1 MPSLPAKVKSK
12 DDDRQLQIETTLVK
26 MGIDRHDLST
36 IAPIT
41 EILKN
46 ADGGIPEVIRALR
59 FSIEPFIEQFFDQYD
74 GATEEDRA
82 LLPLEAFILKADIDE
97 AQFIGEAILM
107 LQNTSANIVKI
118 IATTAHPRVMRARV
132 ENALKPGGY
141 RDRNAIDTAL
151 RFLPQPKG
159 ATTFIFPPGTQP
171 QGPASSQSMVNPDD
185 VDAEDLF
192 PDLFRTQKLLK
203 SGE

>member
-1 MPSLPAKVKSK
+1 MSQPKKKASGRIRETQAKRRSKTGPALDLVNVPSLPAKVKSK

-118 IATTAHPRVMRARV
+118 IA
-132 ENALKPGGY
+132 
-141 RDRNAIDTAL
+141 
-151 RFLPQPKG
+151 
-159 ATTFIFPPGTQP
+159 
-171 QGPASSQSMVNPDD
+171 
-185 VDAEDLF
+185 
-192 PDLFRTQKLLK
+192 
-203 SGE
+203 